1 MMSGAGTAR
10 RATLVS
16 RLAGPTV
23 AVLTLAPG
31 VASGQEIRGR
41 AFLETRI
48 FPSRPAYTD
57 QRGAAGSPSYGLEP
71 ELLWEIGSGALRL
84 RVRPFLRVDAHDAD
98 RTHQDI
104 RELNALY
111 LTDAWTLFVGVGR
124 VFWGKTEAHHL
135 VDIVNQTDLVEGLDG
150 EEKLGQPMISVTLER
165 SWGAIDLLFLPY
177 FRERTF
183 PDARGRLR
191 GPLPILDDALYTS
204 DAGRWHP
211 DFALRWTYFTGELDF
226 GLSLF
231 RGTSREP
238 ALVPV
243 PAEAGL
249 ALRPRYDVID
259 QISIDAQWTRGATLW
274 KLEAM
279 TRGGHGDR
287 FVATV
292 AGLEH
297 TFFDA
302 VPATDVGVLVEVMV
316 DGRGDDAPFTAFDH
330 DLFLGM
336 RWAFH
341 DAASTSIVG
350 GPVIDYRTGE
360 AFAFVEAERRIGN
373 RYLVEVE
380 ARWLFR
386 TVEDGSM
393 HGLRRDDVLTL
404 SVSRYF

>member
-1 MMSGAGTAR
+1 VLS
-10 RATLVS
+10 LVP
-16 RLAGPTV
+16 AIV
-23 AVLTLAPG
+23 H
-31 VASGQEIRGR
+31 GQEIRGR

-48 FPSRPAYTD
+48 FPSRPAFTD

-71 ELLWEIGSGALRL
+71 ELLWENGSGALRF
-84 RVRPFLRVDAHDAD
+84 RVRPFLRVDTHDAE
-98 RTHQDI
+98 RTHYDI

-111 LTDAWTLFVGVGR
+111 LTDGWTLFVGVGK
-124 VFWGKTEAHHL
+124 VYWGKAESYHL
-135 VDIVNQTDLVEGLDG
+135 VDIVNQTDLVEGIDG
-150 EEKLGQPMISVTLER
+150 EEKLGQPMITFTIER

-183 PDARGRLR
+183 PGERGRLR
-191 GPLPILDDALYTS
+191 GPLPILDDAFYSS
-204 DAGRWHP
+204 DAARWHP

-238 ALVPV
+238 VLVPALV
-243 PAEAGL
+243 EDRF

-292 AGLEH
+292 AGIEH

-302 VPATDVGVLVEVMV
+302 VPAADVGVLVEVMV
-316 DGRGDDAPFTAFDH
+316 DGRGEDAPFTAFDH
-330 DLFLGM
+330 DLFIGA

-350 GPVIDYRTGE
+350 GPVVDYRTGE
-360 AFAFVEAERRIGN
+360 TFAFLEAERRIGD
-373 RYLVEVE
+373 RFLVELE
-380 ARWLFR
+380 ARWLFQ
-386 TVEDGSM
+386 TAEGGPT

-404 SVSRYF
+404 RVSRYF